1 MPGPPSAFPM
11 PFGHVCHTQDNVEI
25 VMFNK
30 QLYGPSKIFEG
41 LGSTTRKK
49 GSKGKN
55 TQTSG
60 RGRRL
65 DAPRRS
71 GDVSAVRPWRVGG
84 GAAHSQ
90 FGRRLASQRRRLSD
104 SECIVVTTD
113 LASTTVKPLEKDNGQ
128 DGFVFCIPVYGLI
141 DICGSIT
148 MHLKINVPLKADL
161 CLEQRSVE
169 LSPQPNLK
177 IILHVRAGGGGGHS
191 AAPLATAAGGCPY
204 AWGAPGSDPT
214 VWPCE
219 LRGPPSPY
227 RAADASTAC
236 GAPPLAHTGTRRST
250 SYCSRWPR
258 PASASKL

>member
-1 MPGPPSAFPM
+1 MRMAVPGPPNAFPM
-11 PFGHVCHTQDNVEI
+11 PFEHVCLTQDNVEI
-25 VMFNK
+25 VLFNK
-30 QLYGPSKIFEG
+30 QLYGPKKIFN
-41 LGSTTRKK
+41 LKNTTRKK
-49 GSKGKN
+49 GSKGEKAK
-55 TQTSG
+55 TSG

-65 DAPRRS
+65 DARRN
-71 GDVSAVRPWRVGG
+71 GDVSAVRPWRVAG
-84 GAAHSQ
+84 GAAH
-90 FGRRLASQRRRLSD
+90 GRRLASQRRRLSD
-104 SECIVVTTD
+104 STCIEIEETIV
-113 LASTTVKPLEKDNGQ
+113 STTVKPLEKESGK
-128 DGFVFCIPVYGLI
+128 DGFEFCIPFKII

-148 MHLKINVPLKADL
+148 MHLVIDVPLKASL

-177 IILHVRAGGGGGHS
+177 IKLHVRAGGGGGHS

-204 AWGAPGSDPT
+204 AWGAPGLDPT

-258 PASASKL
+258 PASTSKL

>member
-30 QLYGPSKIFEG
+30 QLYGPSKIFN
-41 LGSTTRKK
+41 LKNTTRKK

-60 RGRRL
+60 RGGRRL
-65 DAPRRS
+65 DARLK
-71 GDVSAVRPWRVGG
+71 GNVSALLPWPVRDGT
-84 GAAHSQ
+84 AHGQ

-177 IILHVRAGGGGGHS
+177 IKLHVRAGGGGGPYYVRPP
-191 AAPLATAAGGCPY
+191 AAAAG
-204 AWGAPGSDPT
+204 
-214 VWPCE
+214 
-219 LRGPPSPY
+219 
-227 RAADASTAC
+227 
-236 GAPPLAHTGTRRST
+236 
-250 SYCSRWPR
+250 SY
-258 PASASKL
+258 L

>member
-30 QLYGPSKIFEG
+30 QLYGPSKIFN
-41 LGSTTRKK
+41 LKNTTRKK
-49 GSKGKN
+49 GSKGKD

-60 RGRRL
+60 RGGRRL
-65 DAPRRS
+65 DARLK
-71 GDVSAVRPWRVGG
+71 GNVSALLPWPVLDGT
-84 GAAHSQ
+84 AHGQ
-90 FGRRLASQRRRLSD
+90 LGRRLASQRRRLSD
-104 SECIVVTTD
+104 STCIEIEESIYQATI
-113 LASTTVKPLEKDNGQ
+113 KPLEKDTGQ
-128 DGFVFCIPVYGLI
+128 DGFEFCLTFFEIVK
-141 DICGSIT
+141 ICGSIT
-148 MHLKINVPLKADL
+148 MHLEVNVPLKANL

-177 IILHVRAGGGGGHS
+177 IKLHVRAGGVGGHS

-214 VWPCE
+214 VWPCK

-227 RAADASTAC
+227 RAVDVSTAC
-236 GAPPLAHTGTRRST
+236 GAPPLAHTGTHRST
-250 SYCSRWPR
+250 SYCSR
-258 PASASKL
+258 